1 MNMTTEGAAPIDHIV
16 ICGTGLAAHMTAAAL
31 ASQLPPSTRITL
43 ANIGDTSDTDLFYG
57 SVSAPSA

>member
-43 ANIGDTSDTDLFYG
+43 ANIGDTSDTDLF
-57 SVSAPSA
+57 